1 MPSHRHS
8 LSLSALAIALVAQ
21 PAHASEDPQP
31 PEALVGSEL
40 DAGQVDEEDAP
51 RDAGG
56 DIVVMA
62 TRVAGQVEAPQPP
75 IATLDEKDLQSLGAA
90 NLTDVLARISP
101 QTTSGRGRGGGM
113 PIVLVNGQ
121 RITSFREMRNY
132 PPEAVRRVEI
142 LPEEV
147 ALRFGYPADARVVNF
162 ILKDNFAS
170 KTIEAETAFPTRG
183 GFQAYELE
191 ATVLRIAGKQRF
203 NVTAKIDDTSPLT
216 EAERGVIQSS
226 APTVTTDPD
235 PAAARTLI
243 ADSRE
248 LSLNTA
254 WSRGLGKDGLGGQV
268 SLSGNV
274 TRNDSR
280 SLSGL
285 TLVSLT
291 APDASRAVRA
301 VGDPLER
308 LTRSTTVQLGAG
320 LNTFLGDWQFNG
332 TVDGSH
338 SESRTLIDR
347 RPDTSALVAAAA
359 SGSLPITGPLPA
371 LADPGRDTVRSNTET
386 VNSLLTLVGRP
397 VRLPGGEVTAT
408 LKAGFAWSNI
418 ESSDT
423 RSMVGRV
430 SLTRGDASAGVNLGV
445 PITSRREGFG
455 AALGDISLNFSAGL
469 NHLSDFG
476 SIKDWSAGLTWSPV
490 EGLGLQASYLV
501 NEAAPGL
508 AQLGNPQTVT
518 FNVPVYD
525 FTRGETVLATVTSGG
540 NPALRKERQRDLK
553 FGANW
558 KLPFLN
564 NSNVLVEYFRN
575 RSNDV
580 TAAFPL
586 LTPEIEAAF
595 PGRVV
600 RDATGRIVSVDQRP
614 VTFAKQES
622 SRLRWGLNLSGTLGK
637 APAGGAGGPMMAGGT
652 RPTGPGGRPAGAGGG
667 GGRGM
672 MMGMMGG
679 PGGGQGRWNFGIYHT
694 VQFDSSVLIAA
705 GGPSLDLLA
714 GDALAAGGTPR
725 HSLEFNG
732 GLFKNGFGMFMN
744 GSWFAPA
751 TVRATGTPG
760 SSDLRFG
767 SVTKVGVSMFADLG
781 SRAGLVKSAPFFKG
795 SRVSLRFENLLDSR
809 QKVTDASGAVPLS
822 YQPDYL
828 DPRGRVIEIEFRKMF

>member
-8 LSLSALAIALVAQ
+8 LSLSALAVALLAQ
-21 PAHASEDPQP
+21 PALALEDPSI
-31 PEALVGSEL
+31 PETIPGA
-40 DAGQVDEEDAP
+40 AQVDEEEVPLDP
-51 RDAGG
+51 GG

-113 PIVLVNGQ
+113 PVVLVNGQ
-121 RITSFREMRNY
+121 RITSFREMRNF

-147 ALRFGYPADARVVNF
+147 ALRFGFPADARVVNF
-162 ILKDNFAS
+162 ILKDNFSS
-170 KTIEAETAFPTRG
+170 KTIEAETAVPTRG
-183 GFQAYELE
+183 GFEAHELE
-191 ATVLRIAGKQRF
+191 ATALRIAGKQRF
-203 NVTAKIDDTSPLT
+203 SVTAKLEDLSPLT
-216 EAERGVIQSS
+216 EAERGVLQSS
-226 APTVTTDPD
+226 APTVDTDPD

-254 WSRGLGKDGLGGQV
+254 WSRGLGKDGLGGQF

-274 TRNDSR
+274 TRSDSR

-285 TLVSLT
+285 NVVTLV
-291 APDASRAVRA
+291 APDGTRATRTL
-301 VGDPLER
+301 GDPLER
-308 LTRSTTVQLGAG
+308 IGRTTTLQFGAG
-320 LNTFLGDWQFNG
+320 FNTFLGNWQFNA

-338 SESRTLIDR
+338 AESRTLIDR
-347 RPDTSALVAAAA
+347 RANTAGLVAAAA
-359 SGSLPITGPLPA
+359 AGSLPITGSLPA
-371 LADPGRDTVRSNTET
+371 LADPGQDTVQSNTET
-386 VNSLLTLVGRP
+386 VNSLVTLVGRP
-397 VRLPGGEVTAT
+397 LRLPGGEVTAT
-408 LKAGFAWSNI
+408 VKGGFAWSNI
-418 ESSDT
+418 DSSDT
-423 RSMVGRV
+423 RSAVGLV
-430 SLTRGDASAGVNLGV
+430 SLTRGDASAGINLGV

-455 AALGDISLNFSAGL
+455 AGLGDVSLNFSAGF

-476 SIKDWSAGLTWSPV
+476 SIADWSAGLTWSPV

-501 NEAAPGL
+501 NEAAPAL

-525 FTRGETVLATVTSGG
+525 FTRGETVLATVTGGG

-564 NSNVLVEYFRN
+564 NSNLLVEYFRN

-580 TAAFPL
+580 TASFPL

-600 RDATGRIVSVDQRP
+600 RDASGRIVAVDQRP
-614 VTFAKQES
+614 VTFEAQNS
-622 SRLRWGLNLSGTLGK
+622 SRLRWGLNLSGSLGK
-637 APAGGAGGPMMAGGT
+637 APGGGAGGPMMMGGA
-652 RPTGPGGRPAGAGGG
+652 RPTGPGGRPTGAGGG

-672 MMGMMGG
+672 MAMMGG
-679 PGGGQGRWNFGIYHT
+679 PGAGQGRWNLGIYHT
-694 VQFDSSVLIAA
+694 VQFDSTVLIAPD
-705 GGPSLDLLA
+705 GPTLDLLA
-714 GDALAAGGTPR
+714 GDALSSGGTPR
-725 HSLEFNG
+725 HALEFNG

-744 GSWFAPA
+744 GSWVAPT

-760 SSDLRFG
+760 SSNLRFG

-781 SRAGLVKSAPFFKG
+781 ARAGLVKAAPFFKG

-809 QKVTDASGAVPLS
+809 QKVTDASGTVPLS

-828 DPRGRVIEIEFRKMF
+828 DPRGRVIEVEFRKMF

>member
-1 MPSHRHS
+1 MPSHRHA
-8 LSLSALAIALVAQ
+8 LSLSALAIAMIAQ
-21 PAHASEDPQP
+21 PALALDDLQTSEAP
-31 PEALVGSEL
+31 
-40 DAGQVDEEDAP
+40 AGTDQADDEYAP

-56 DIVVMA
+56 DIVVVA

-121 RITSFREMRNY
+121 RITNFREMRNY

-162 ILKDNFAS
+162 ILKDSFAS
-170 KTIEAETAFPTRG
+170 KTIEAETAVPTRG

-191 ATVLRIAGKQRF
+191 ATALRIAGKQRF

-226 APTVTTDPD
+226 SLSVSTDPD

-254 WSRGLGKDGLGGQV
+254 WSRGLGKDGLGGQI

-274 TRNDSR
+274 TRSDSR

-285 TLVSLT
+285 TLVALT
-291 APDASRAVRA
+291 APDAIRAVRA

-308 LTRSTTVQLGAG
+308 LTRSTALQVGAG
-320 LNTFLGDWQFNG
+320 INTFFGNWQFNA

-338 SESRTLIDR
+338 GESRTLIDR
-347 RPDTSALVAAAA
+347 RADTAALVAAAA
-359 SGSLPITGPLPA
+359 SGSLPINGALPV
-371 LADPGRDTVRSNTET
+371 LADPGRDTVRSNTEN
-386 VNSLLTLVGRP
+386 VNSLVTLVGRP

-408 LKAGFAWSNI
+408 FKAGFAWSNI

-423 RSMVGRV
+423 RSKVGPI
-430 SLTRGDASAGVNLGV
+430 SLTRGDASAGVNLGI

-455 AALGDISLNFSAGL
+455 AGLGDISLNFSAGL

-476 SIKDWSAGLTWSPV
+476 SIKDWSAGLTWSPL

-525 FTRGETVLATVTSGG
+525 FTRGETVLATITGGG

-558 KLPFLN
+558 KLPFLA
-564 NSNVLVEYFRN
+564 NSNLLAEYFRN

-600 RDATGRIVSVDQRP
+600 RDAGGRIVAVDQRP

-637 APAGGAGGPMMAGGT
+637 APEAGPGGAGMMAGGA
-652 RPTGPGGRPAGAGGG
+652 RPPAPGGGPARAGGS
-667 GGRGM
+667 GRGM

-679 PGGGQGRWNFGIYHT
+679 PGGGQGRWNFGMYHT
-694 VQFDSSVLIAA
+694 VQFDSSVLVAP
-705 GGPSLDLLA
+705 GGPLLDLLA

-744 GSWFAPA
+744 GSWIAPA
-751 TVRATGTPG
+751 TISATGAPG

-767 SVTKVGVSMFADLG
+767 SVTKIGISMFADLG
-781 SRAGLVKSAPFFKG
+781 ARAGLVKSAPFFKG
-795 SRVSLRFENLLDSR
+795 SRLSLRFENLLDSR
-809 QKVTDASGAVPLS
+809 QKVTDSSGLVPLS

-828 DPRGRVIEIEFRKMF
+828 DPRGRVIEVEFRKMF

>member
-1 MPSHRHS
+1 MPSHYHT
-8 LSLSALAIALVAQ
+8 LSLTALAIASIAQ
-21 PAHASEDPQP
+21 PAFAAVDPQAP
-31 PEALVGSEL
+31 TGTVESQTA
-40 DAGQVDEEDAP
+40 EEEEQP
-51 RDAGG
+51 RDSGG
-56 DIVVMA
+56 DIVVVA

-113 PIVLVNGQ
+113 PVVLVNGQ
-121 RITSFREMRNY
+121 RITSFREMRNF

-183 GFQAYELE
+183 GFQTYELE
-191 ATVLRIAGKQRF
+191 GTALRIAGKQRF
-203 NVTAKIDDTSPLT
+203 SVTAKIDDTSPLT

-226 APTVTTDPD
+226 APTVSTDPD

-254 WSRGLGKDGLGGQV
+254 WSRGLGKDGLGGQL
-268 SLSGNV
+268 SLSGNI

-285 TLVSLT
+285 TLVALT
-291 APDASRAVRA
+291 APSGASAVRT

-308 LTRSTTVQLGAG
+308 LTRSTTLQLGAG
-320 LNTFLGDWQFNG
+320 FNTFLGSWQLNA

-338 SESRTLIDR
+338 GESRTLIDR
-347 RPDTSALVAAAA
+347 RADTSALIAAAA
-359 SGSLPITGPLPA
+359 SGALPVDGPLPA
-371 LADPGRDTVRSNTET
+371 LGDPGRDTVRSNTDA
-386 VNSLLTLVGRP
+386 VNSLVTLVGRP

-408 LKAGFAWSNI
+408 LKGGFAWSNI
-418 ESSDT
+418 QSSDT
-423 RSMVGRV
+423 RSTVGPV
-430 SLTRGDASAGVNLGV
+430 SLTRGDASAGINLGI

-455 AALGDISLNFSAGL
+455 AGLGDISLNLSAGL

-525 FTRGETVLATVTSGG
+525 FTRGETVLATVTGGG
-540 NPALRKERQRDLK
+540 NPSLRKERQRDLK

-580 TAAFPL
+580 TASFPL

-600 RDATGRIVSVDQRP
+600 RDATGRIVAVDQRP
-614 VTFAKQES
+614 VTFEQQDS

-637 APAGGAGGPMMAGGT
+637 APEGGAGGPMAMGG
-652 RPTGPGGRPAGAGGG
+652 PRPAGPGARAGG
-667 GGRGM
+667 GGRG

-679 PGGGQGRWNFGIYHT
+679 PGGGQGRWNLGVYHT
-694 VQFDSSVLIAA
+694 VQFDSTVLIAP
-705 GGPSLDLLA
+705 GGPLLDLLG
-714 GDALAAGGTPR
+714 GDALSAGGTPR
-725 HSLEFNG
+725 HALEFNG
-732 GLFKNGFGMFMN
+732 GMFKNGFGMFLN

-751 TVRATGTPG
+751 TVRAAGTPG

-767 SVTKVGVSMFADLG
+767 SVTKIGVSMFADLG
-781 SRAGLVKSAPFFKG
+781 ARAGLVKSAPFFKG
-795 SRVSLRFENLLDSR
+795 SRVSFRFENLLDSR
-809 QKVTDASGAVPLS
+809 QRVTDSTGSVPLG

-828 DPRGRVIEIEFRKMF
+828 DPRGRVIEVEFRKMF

>member
-1 MPSHRHS
+1 MPNHHT
-8 LSLSALAIALVAQ
+8 LSLTALAIALAAT
-21 PAHASEDPQP
+21 PALAAADPQAPQTSAEITASE
-31 PEALVGSEL
+31 EEEL
-40 DAGQVDEEDAP
+40 PLDS
-51 RDAGG
+51 GG

-113 PIVLVNGQ
+113 PVVLVNGQ
-121 RITSFREMRNY
+121 RITNFREMRNY
-132 PPEAVRRVEI
+132 PPESVRRVEI

-170 KTIEAETAFPTRG
+170 KTVEAETAFPTRG
-183 GFQAYELE
+183 GFQAYEVE
-191 ATVLRIAGKQRF
+191 ATALRIAGKQRF
-203 NVTAKIDDTSPLT
+203 SLTAKIDDTSPLT

-226 APTVTTDPD
+226 TPTVSTDPD

-248 LSLNTA
+248 LALNTA
-254 WSRGLGKDGLGGQV
+254 WSRGLGKDGLGGQL

-285 TLVSLT
+285 TLAALT
-291 APDASRAVRA
+291 DPGGATAIRS

-308 LTRSTTVQLGAG
+308 LTRSTTVQAGLG
-320 LNTFLGDWQFNG
+320 LNTFLGNWQLNA
-332 TVDGSH
+332 TIDGSH
-338 SESRTLIDR
+338 GESRTLIDR
-347 RPDTSALVAAAA
+347 RADPAALVAAAA
-359 SGSLPITGPLPA
+359 AGTLAITGPLPV
-371 LADPGRDTVRSNTET
+371 LADPGRDTVRSNTEAVT
-386 VNSLLTLVGRP
+386 SLVTLVGRP
-397 VRLPGGEVTAT
+397 LRLPGGEVTST
-408 LKAGFAWSNI
+408 LKGGFAWSNI
-418 ESSDT
+418 DSSDT
-423 RSMVGRV
+423 RSTVGPV
-430 SLTRGDASAGVNLGV
+430 SLKRGDLSAGVNLGI

-455 AALGDISLNFSAGL
+455 AGLGDISLNFSAGL

-476 SIKDWSAGLTWSPV
+476 SIKDWSAGLTWSPF

-508 AQLGNPQTVT
+508 AQLGSPQTAT

-525 FTRGETVLATVTSGG
+525 FTRGETVLATVTGGG
-540 NPALRKERQRDLK
+540 NPALLKERQRDLK

-564 NSNVLVEYFRN
+564 NSNLLVEYFRN

-580 TAAFPL
+580 TASFPL

-595 PGRVV
+595 PGRVT
-600 RDATGRIVSVDQRP
+600 RDASGRITAVDQRP
-614 VTFAKQES
+614 VTFAEQES
-622 SRLRWGLNLSGTLGK
+622 SRLRWGFNLSGSLGK
-637 APAGGAGGPMMAGGT
+637 APEGSAGGAMAMG
-652 RPTGPGGRPAGAGGG
+652 GGRPAGSGGATGGRPPGAGGG
-667 GGRGM
+667 GGRGG

-679 PGGGQGRWNFGIYHT
+679 PGGGQGRWNLGVYHT
-694 VQFDSSVLIAA
+694 VQFDNTVRIAP
-705 GGPSLDLLA
+705 GGPLLDLLG

-725 HSLEFNG
+725 HALELNG

-744 GSWFAPA
+744 GSWSAPA

-767 SVTKVGVSMFADLG
+767 SVTKLGISAFADLG
-781 SRAGLVKSAPFFKG
+781 ARAGLVKAVPFFKG
-795 SRVSLRFENLLDSR
+795 SRVSLRFENLFDSR

-828 DPRGRVIEIEFRKMF
+828 DPRGRVIELEFRKMF

>member
-1 MPSHRHS
+1 MPSHHT
-8 LSLSALAIALVAQ
+8 LSLSALAIALIAQ
-21 PAHASEDPQP
+21 PALAAEPQALQTTDETELPEDQ
-31 PEALVGSEL
+31 
-40 DAGQVDEEDAP
+40 AP
-51 RDAGG
+51 RDSGG
-56 DIVVMA
+56 DIVVVA

-113 PIVLVNGQ
+113 PVVLVNGQ
-121 RITSFREMRNY
+121 RITNFREMRNF

-183 GFQAYELE
+183 GFQAYEVE
-191 ATVLRIAGKQRF
+191 GTALRIAGKQRF
-203 NVTAKIDDTSPLT
+203 SVTAKIDDTAPLT
-216 EAERGVIQSS
+216 EAERGVIQSA
-226 APTVTTDPD
+226 APTVSTDPD

-248 LSLNTA
+248 LSLGTA

-268 SLSGNV
+268 SLSGNA
-274 TRNDSR
+274 TRSDSR

-285 TLVSLT
+285 NLVTLT
-291 APDASRAVRA
+291 APGGVSAVRS
-301 VGDPLER
+301 VGDPLQR
-308 LTRSTTVQLGAG
+308 LTRSTTLQLGG
-320 LNTFLGDWQFNG
+320 GFNTFLGNWQLNA
-332 TVDGSH
+332 TVDGNH

-347 RPDTSALVAAAA
+347 RTDTSSLVAAAA
-359 SGSLPITGPLPA
+359 AGALPVTAALPA
-371 LADPGRDTVRSNTET
+371 LPKPGQDVVRSNTEAL
-386 VNSLLTLVGRP
+386 NSLITLVGRP
-397 VRLPGGEVTAT
+397 VRLPGGEVTT
-408 LKAGFAWSNI
+408 TVKGGYAWSNI
-418 ESSDT
+418 ASSDT
-423 RSMVGRV
+423 RSTVGPV
-430 SLTRGDASAGVNLGV
+430 SLTRGDASVGVNMGI

-455 AALGDISLNFSAGL
+455 AGLGDISLNFSAGL

-508 AQLGNPQTVT
+508 AQLGNPQAVT

-558 KLPFLN
+558 KLPFLS
-564 NSNVLVEYFRN
+564 NSNLLVEYFRN

-580 TAAFPL
+580 TASFPL

-600 RDATGRIVSVDQRP
+600 RDAGGRIVSVDQRP
-614 VTFAKQES
+614 VTFSEQES
-622 SRLRWGLNLSGTLGK
+622 SRLRWGFNLSGALGK
-637 APAGGAGGPMMAGGT
+637 APEGGAGGGPFMGGT
-652 RPTGPGGRPAGAGGG
+652 RPAGAPGGRPPGAGGG
-667 GGRGM
+667 GRGGM
-672 MMGMMGG
+672 MAMMGG
-679 PGGGQGRWNFGIYHT
+679 PGGGQGRWSLGVYHT
-694 VQFDSSVLIAA
+694 VQFDSTVLIAP
-705 GGPSLDLLA
+705 GGPLLDLLA

-781 SRAGLVKSAPFFKG
+781 SRAGLVKAAPFFKG
-795 SRVSLRFENLLDSR
+795 SRVSLRFENLFDSR
-809 QKVTDASGAVPLS
+809 QRVTDASGMVPLS

-828 DPRGRVIEIEFRKMF
+828 DPRGRVIEVEFRKMF